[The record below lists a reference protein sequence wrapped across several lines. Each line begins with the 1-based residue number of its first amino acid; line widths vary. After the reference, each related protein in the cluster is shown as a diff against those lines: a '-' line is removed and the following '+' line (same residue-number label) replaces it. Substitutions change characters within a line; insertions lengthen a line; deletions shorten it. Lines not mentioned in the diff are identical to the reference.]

1 MAIPEILKGR
11 LSIPVVA
18 SPLFIISGPELVIAQ
33 CKAGVVGSFPSLNA
47 RPVEVLDEWLTQINA
62 ELDAYNLAN
71 PDKPAA
77 PFAVN
82 QIVHNSNDRLMQ
94 DVELCVKH
102 KVPIVIT
109 SLGARPEVFDA
120 IHSYG
125 GIVLHD
131 VINNRFAKKA
141 IEKGADGL
149 ICVAAGAGGHAGTLS
164 PMPFIQEVREWFDG
178 PVLLSGAIST
188 GDSVLAAQAMG
199 ADMAYIGSAFIATK
213 EANADEAYKQS
224 LVDYAAS
231 DIVYTNLFTGVHG
244 NYLRPS
250 IEAAGL
256 DPDNLPESD
265 PSKMNFGSGGSSKAK
280 AWRDIW
286 GCGQGINAIK
296 SIDTAGE
303 LVERLKREYA
313 AARERLLAS

>member
-77 PFAVN
+77 LFAVN

-188 GDSVLAAQAMG
+188 GDAVLAAQTMG

-231 DIVYTNLFTGVHG
+231 DIVSHESFSPASMAT
-244 NYLRPS
+244 
-250 IEAAGL
+250 ICGL
-256 DPDNLPESD
+256 L
-265 PSKMNFGSGGSSKAK
+265 SKRRALILTIFP
-280 AWRDIW
+280 R
-286 GCGQGINAIK
+286 AI
-296 SIDTAGE
+296 
-303 LVERLKREYA
+303 RR
-313 AARERLLAS
+313 R